1 MCHDTDSH
9 PPAPDA
15 GRLAERGA
23 HSSFDH
29 AFAAW
34 TDACADSRQRVVAFT
49 DRLSAR

>member
-1 MCHDTDSH
+1 MYHDTDSH

-15 GRLAERGA
+15 GRLAER
-23 HSSFDH
+23 SSFDH

-34 TDACADSRQRVVAFT
+34 TDACADSRQQVVAFT